1 MTQKQQDKEFLDGLN
16 VLYLDDDLQFAEQF
30 IPFIARRV
38 KSVRHELN
46 AKDGLNAFAEFRPD
60 IILTDVIMPSMDG
73 LAMAEEIHCHQPDIP
88 IIVMTADDNI
98 ALLQRATDI
107 NVAAYLVK
115 PINPELLYQ
124 KLLANVGSLRKA
136 QELRLA
142 HEQLEA
148 ELILHRRDTAT
159 LENLQAELKMQQ
171 YALDQ
176 HSIVAITNVKGDI
189 TYVNDKF
196 CDISKYSR
204 DELIGKNHRILNSDY
219 HPASF
224 FKEMWRTIAS
234 GKVWHGE
241 IKNIDKE
248 GAIYWV
254 DTTIVPYLNT
264 HGEPTQYVAI
274 RTDITQRKAE
284 QFELKQAKNEA
295 LTASKIKS
303 EFLIKMSREIRTPL
317 NGVIGM
323 AELLE
328 DSPLQPYQREY
339 TNTIVASASSLLSI
353 ANNILDFLKIESDRL
368 ELHTDDFEFSEVI
381 ESVAE
386 LIAPLV
392 RQKDLSLMSHIDTAI
407 PPMLIGDSGRLRQV
421 LVNLVSNAVKFTDQG
436 EVIIDVTLE
445 QKQDNAVIVKLKVSD
460 TGIGLPQQF
469 ISTLFDPFIQA
480 DRSTTR
486 HYDGTGLGLSICKRF
501 VEFMGGE
508 IGVESVE
515 GQGSTFWFTLP
526 FAISPKIPAISYTIN
541 GNELHGIRVLVV
553 DDSHT
558 NREIIK
564 HYLQSWGAACL
575 TAESGKEALSELHNA
590 TINNNPI
597 QLVIIDLAM
606 REIDNYE
613 LAERIKQ
620 DKKYVDLPMVMLTAS
635 TQVDQEKIALSKG
648 FSAFFNKPVRRAHLF
663 EGLCRV
669 IRSKSVNKVSP
680 ANTDT
685 NHTLNNQH
693 TQPVSQPSLSP
704 TLLPILLVE
713 DNIVNQKVANCQ
725 LVKLGYK
732 VDIANNGQEA
742 VEMLRTSDYALVL
755 MDCQMPVLDGYDATK
770 QIRQDEQAASK
781 QPAIIIAMTAN
792 TMESDRQNCLAS
804 GMNDFLAKP
813 ILKETLQSMLAKWLP
828 ESTVSEKSSISDNE
842 EADLHH
848 KDAIFNTEIVA
859 ALHAEIGDLI
869 GEVASSYLTDTPEL
883 LEHLHHAVQANDLD
897 QVKLLTH
904 TLKSSSLQLGM
915 TGLGNLAA
923 ELEKQV
929 RSSGEICSHQEL
941 EQLQRLFKQ
950 GAAEL
955 ADYAQ
960 DAKHEPNLKSTD
972 NNATVL
978 VVDDDATTRIMLRRV
993 MEADG
998 YHVEEAH
1005 NGEQAVAL
1013 FRSVQPEIIL
1023 MDCMMPVMNGFD
1035 ACKKI
1040 HATPE
1045 GANTSVLMITGL
1057 NDDVTIQR
1065 AISSGA
1071 ADFISKPIYLPVLS
1085 QRVKHLI
1092 EMKRAQEH
1100 VKHIAYHDV
1109 LTGLPNRMLFNDRL
1123 QAAIKATKRNV
1134 GRLAVMFLDLD
1145 HFKKVND
1152 SLGHAAG
1159 DKLLQMVAVRIKG
1172 LLRDSDTLSRMGGD
1186 EFTILFP
1193 DLGEGEEGIRSLQT
1207 IATKIIHSLTE
1218 PFMIEGHKMFIGT
1231 SIGASLC
1238 PDDSDDPYSLL
1249 KNADAAMYN
1258 AKANGRNAF
1267 SLFCTSMNNQI
1278 NEYIQLENG
1287 LRNAIKQDELHV
1299 YYQPQMNMIDNRI
1312 DGMEALIRWQHPELG
1327 MVSPAKFIPIA
1338 EESGLI
1344 LSIGKWVLEQACQQ
1358 CKKWHEMGLEH
1369 ITVSVNLSAKQ
1380 FQSGNLLEDVIQAL
1394 ESSGLPAS
1402 ALGLEITESITM
1414 HDGDDVIKTLRALK
1428 NIGINKISMDDFGT
1442 GYSSLSYLK
1451 LFPIDVIKIDQSFVR
1466 DINRD
1471 ANDDAIV
1478 ETIIAMA
1485 NSLKLDVIAEGV
1497 ENQQQ
1502 LDFLQQHQCHIIQG
1516 YFISKPLP
1524 ADELIS
1530 LLRH

>member
-1 MTQKQQDKEFLDGLN
+1 MTQKQQDKEFLNGLK
-16 VLYLDDDLQFAEQF
+16 VLYLEGDVQVAEQLIQF
-30 IPFIARRV
+30 ISSRV
-38 KSVRHELN
+38 KCVRHELN
-46 AKDGLNAFAEFRPD
+46 AKDGLNAFAEFKPD

-73 LAMAEEIHCHQPDIP
+73 LAMAEQIRRDQREFP
-88 IIVMTADDNI
+88 IIVMTAHDDVE
-98 ALLQRATDI
+98 LLHRAI
-107 NVAAYLVK
+107 EISVVGYLIK

-124 KLLANVGSLRKA
+124 RLLACAHSIRKNE
-136 QELRLA
+136 ELRLA
-142 HEQLEA
+142 YEQIEA
-148 ELILHRRDTAT
+148 EVILRRRDMAT
-159 LENLQAELKMQQ
+159 LQNLQAELKMQK

-204 DELIGKNHRILNSDY
+204 EELIGNNHRILKSDY

-234 GKVWHGE
+234 GKIWHGE

-264 HGEPTQYVAI
+264 DGKPHQYIAI

-284 QFELKQAKNEA
+284 QLELEQAKNQV
-295 LTASKIKS
+295 LTASKMKS

-317 NGVIGM
+317 NGLVGM

-328 DSPLQPYQREY
+328 DSPLQPYQRDY
-339 TNTIVASASSLLSI
+339 ANTIVASASSLLSI
-353 ANNILDFLKIESDRL
+353 VNNALDFLKIEADRL
-368 ELHTDDFEFSEVI
+368 ELHTDDFEFSGVI

-386 LIAPLV
+386 LIAPLA

-407 PPMLIGDSGRLRQV
+407 PPMLIGDYSRLRQV

-469 ISTLFDPFIQA
+469 ISTLFDPFMQA
-480 DRSTTR
+480 DSSTTR

-501 VEFMGGE
+501 VQFMGGE

-526 FAISPKIPAISYTIN
+526 FAISQKMPVISNTIN
-541 GNELHGIRVLVV
+541 GNELRGIRVLIV

-575 TAESGKEALSELHNA
+575 TAESGKEALSELHNT

-606 REIDNYE
+606 QEMDGYE

-620 DKKYVDLPMVMLTAS
+620 DKKYADLPIVMLTALA
-635 TQVDQEKIALSKG
+635 QVDQDKIALSKG

-663 EGLCRV
+663 EGLCKV
-669 IRSKSVNKVSP
+669 IRSKSENKVSS

-685 NHTLNNQH
+685 QTLNNQH
-693 TQPVSQPSLSP
+693 TQPVSRPSLSP

-713 DNIVNQKVANCQ
+713 DNIVNQKVANYQ
-725 LVKLGYK
+725 LIQLGYK

-742 VEMLRTSDYALVL
+742 IEMLRASDYALVF
-755 MDCQMPVLDGYDATK
+755 MDCQMPLLDGYDATK

-828 ESTVSEKSSISDNE
+828 VSTVSEKPTISDNE

-859 ALHAEIGDLI
+859 ALRVELGDHI
-869 GEVASSYLTDTPEL
+869 GEVASSYLADTPQL
-883 LEHLHHAVQANDLD
+883 LERLHHAVQVNDLE
-897 QVKLLTH
+897 QVKILTH
-904 TLKSSSLQLGM
+904 TLKSSSFQLGM

-923 ELEKQV
+923 ELEKRV
-929 RSSGEICSHQEL
+929 RSGGAICSHQEL

-955 ADYAQ
+955 TDYTQ
-960 DAKHEPNLKSTD
+960 DAKHEPHLNSTD

-978 VVDDDATTRIMLRRV
+978 VVDDDTTTRIMLRRA

-1035 ACKKI
+1035 ACEKI

-1092 EMKRAQEH
+1092 DMKRAQEH
-1100 VKHIAYHDV
+1100 VKHIAYHDI

-1123 QAAIKATKRNV
+1123 QAAIKTAKRNA

-1159 DKLLQMVAVRIKG
+1159 DKLLQMVAKRING

-1186 EFTILFP
+1186 EFTILLP

-1207 IATKIIHSLTE
+1207 IASKILHSLTE
-1218 PFMIEGHKMFIGT
+1218 SFMIEGHKMFIGT

-1267 SLFCTSMNNQI
+1267 SLFCTSMNSQI

-1287 LRNAIKQDELHV
+1287 LRNAIEQDELHV

-1312 DGMEALIRWQHPELG
+1312 DGVEALIRWQHPELG

-1344 LSIGKWVLEQACQQ
+1344 LSLGKWILEQACLQ

-1451 LFPIDVIKIDQSFVR
+1451 RFPIDVVKIDQSFVR
-1466 DINRD
+1466 DISRD

-1485 NSLKLDVIAEGV
+1485 NSLKLGVIAEGV
-1497 ENQQQ
+1497 ETQEQ
-1502 LDFLQQHQCHIIQG
+1502 LDFLQLHQCHIIQG

-1530 LLRH
+1530 LLQQ